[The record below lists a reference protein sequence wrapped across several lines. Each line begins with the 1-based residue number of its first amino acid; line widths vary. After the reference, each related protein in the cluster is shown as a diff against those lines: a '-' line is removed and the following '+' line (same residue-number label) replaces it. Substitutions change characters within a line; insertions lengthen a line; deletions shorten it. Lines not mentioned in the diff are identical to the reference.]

1 VKILP
6 DGIFTPGTHIQYFV
20 RRSAASNP
28 SVMLNMSPDTTTV
41 TLQNGMGGYFDQLR
55 YDHLDVLP
63 DMWKD
68 ARFGGSGLAC
78 LLYVDAADRRGG
90 EPAVVGALDSLGY
103 GSDNGAERGWKATSS
118 DPSNPNNPA
127 GFVPANL
134 GAMGTAYDKFDIR
147 ASESGEGDRLG
158 CRIVG
163 GGVDAGV
170 SDRQCKQGPTVTM
183 LDHYY
188 STIIWDSEDL
198 DESAGAMHD
207 GSGTGQEQSD
217 DAGIIN
223 QWLDT
228 AASGNEKAFWG
239 NGDGLAQDL
248 ANSAG
253 TSCGILLS
261 RMGGLFVEDN
271 YFDFTGNQQTIA
283 VFKPLDADPGAPD
296 PFHSTRRYGIFNGC
310 VSKLDILDR
319 DGGINGAERAARY
332 EDTSDRGSGSAGP
345 FYSSVYRRLDAGAG
359 RFYATLLDGFSF
371 DNLRGWGGPSDPTT
385 ATVAN
390 IASNDYGR
398 REWMNDALLAFN
410 QCARVN
416 PIIGVG
422 DVPGLAL
429 NFVRG
434 AFPNPSVAGA
444 ASVRFSL
451 AQPAKVT
458 IRFYNVAGRLVHEA
472 TVAGH
477 VGADNVYRW
486 DGVTSSGVRAGSG
499 VYFYRLSAP
508 GVQFQNNS
516 QRMVLLG
523 QAGN

>member
-1 VKILP
+1 
-6 DGIFTPGTHIQYFV
+6 
-20 RRSAASNP
+20 
-28 SVMLNMSPDTTTV
+28 
-41 TLQNGMGGYFDQLR
+41 
-55 YDHLDVLP
+55 
-63 DMWKD
+63 
-68 ARFGGSGLAC
+68 
-78 LLYVDAADRRGG
+78 
-90 EPAVVGALDSLGY
+90 
-103 GSDNGAERGWKATSS
+103 
-118 DPSNPNNPA
+118 
-127 GFVPANL
+127 
-134 GAMGTAYDKFDIR
+134 
-147 ASESGEGDRLG
+147 
-158 CRIVG
+158 
-163 GGVDAGV
+163 
-170 SDRQCKQGPTVTM
+170 
-183 LDHYY
+183 
-188 STIIWDSEDL
+188 
-198 DESAGAMHD
+198 
-207 GSGTGQEQSD
+207 
-217 DAGIIN
+217 
-223 QWLDT
+223 
-228 AASGNEKAFWG
+228 
-239 NGDGLAQDL
+239 
-248 ANSAG
+248 
-253 TSCGILLS
+253 
-261 RMGGLFVEDN
+261 MGGLFVEDN
-271 YFDFTGNQQTIA
+271 YFDFTGNQNTVA

-296 PFHSTRRYGIFNGC
+296 PFHSARRYGIFNSCLG
-310 VSKLDILDR
+310 VLDILDR
-319 DGGINGAERAARY
+319 DGGVPGAERAARY
-332 EDTSDRGSGSAGP
+332 EDTSDRGAGSAGP
-345 FYSSVYRRLDAGAG
+345 FFSSVYRRLDAGAG

-472 TVAGH
+472 NVEGH
-477 VGADNVYRW
+477 AGADNVYRW